1 MVFILKQ
8 FKFSFLRLFPFL
20 FLLFISLNGS
30 SIVDLYFFSISIHY
44 IIIYFWVLRKPDL
57 LSYSFIFIT
66 GIISDVVLGIPLG
79 VNALSLLILAGAA
92 SYIRN
97 VTVRITLLSD
107 WISFIPALLIT
118 NLVYF
123 LALYFS
129 NYNIDYL
136 SLFINSISTF
146 VFYPFFWMFFS
157 LILKL
162 SNS

>member
-1 MVFILKQ
+1 
-8 FKFSFLRLFPFL
+8 
-20 FLLFISLNGS
+20 
-30 SIVDLYFFSISIHY
+30 
-44 IIIYFWVLRKPDL
+44 VLRKPDL